1 MNLVVALDFR
11 FVRTPDGRVWTRT
24 TYPRAFW
31 DRYLKVFD
39 QVKIVARAE
48 QKPRVDDNYRE
59 VTGEGVQ
66 FAAVPFYLGPWQY
79 LKARRR
85 VREAIRA
92 AVGVDDA
99 VLCRVAS
106 QIASDLLP
114 MLWAQNKPYGL
125 EVVGDPYE
133 AFAPGAIRHPLRP
146 YLRQR
151 ATRLLKEQCARAAA
165 ISYVTERALQRRYPC
180 GNRFAISVSDVDLQI
195 ASFNSVPRPFATSY
209 CSSQLGG
216 DDFSPAA
223 KQYVGQARPRL
234 LFIGSLEQMYK
245 GQDVLLQAVAQVRRR
260 IPLELRIVG
269 SGRHRA
275 ELEQLAG
282 SLSLQDC
289 VHFTGELATTAI
301 RAELDSAT
309 LLVLPSRTEGL
320 PRVIVEAMAR
330 AVPCIATS
338 VGGIPELLAAEDLVA
353 PNDPQALATRIEE
366 VLGDNPRLGRMS
378 ARNLEKSQQFR
389 PEILERRRTQFYSSL
404 RNATQEWLA
413 AKPVEEVCVA

>member
-11 FVRTPDGRVWTRT
+11 FVRTPDGQVWTRT
-24 TYPRAFW
+24 TYPHGFW
-31 DRYLKVFD
+31 ERYLKVFE
-39 QVKIVARAE
+39 QVKIIARAE
-48 QKPRVDDNYRE
+48 PKPRVDENYQK
-59 VTGEGVQ
+59 VTGAGVQ
-66 FAAVPFYLGPWQY
+66 FATVPFYLGPWQY
-79 LKARRR
+79 LKARPR

-92 AVGVDDA
+92 AVGMEDA

-114 MLWAQNKPYGL
+114 MLWAQKKPYGL

-165 ISYVTERALQRRYPC
+165 VSYVTERALQRRYPC
-180 GNRFAISVSDVDLQI
+180 GDRFAISVSDVDLQI

-209 CSSQLGG
+209 SSSQLGG
-216 DDFSPAA
+216 DDSSPAA
-223 KQYVGQARPRL
+223 KQYVGQVRPRL
-234 LFIGSLEQMYK
+234 LFAGSLEQMYK
-245 GQDVLLQAVAQVRRR
+245 GQDVLLQAVAEVRRR

-269 SGRHRA
+269 SGRHRP
-275 ELEQLAG
+275 ELERLAH
-282 SLSLQDC
+282 SLSLDDC
-289 VHFTGELATTAI
+289 VYFTGELAATAI
-301 RAELDSAT
+301 RSELDSAT

-353 PNDPQALATRIEE
+353 PNDPRALAAKMEE
-366 VLGDNPRLGRMS
+366 VLSDNARLSRMS

-389 PEILERRRTQFYSSL
+389 PEILERRRIEFYSFL
-404 RNATQEWLA
+404 RAATQEWQTAHA
-413 AKPVEEVCVA
+413 AEEVCVA